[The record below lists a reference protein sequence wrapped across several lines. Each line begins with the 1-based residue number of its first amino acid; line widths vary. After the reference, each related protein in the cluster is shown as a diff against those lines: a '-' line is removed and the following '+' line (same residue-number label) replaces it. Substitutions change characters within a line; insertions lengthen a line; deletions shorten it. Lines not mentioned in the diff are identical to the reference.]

1 MRTYGNVYF
10 RANGILNGE
19 LNTQVIIF
27 IYLLKKCT
35 DYHWSP

>member
-19 LNTQVIIF
+19 LNTQVTFF
-27 IYLLKKCT
+27 IAFAFG
-35 DYHWSP
+35 HRNG